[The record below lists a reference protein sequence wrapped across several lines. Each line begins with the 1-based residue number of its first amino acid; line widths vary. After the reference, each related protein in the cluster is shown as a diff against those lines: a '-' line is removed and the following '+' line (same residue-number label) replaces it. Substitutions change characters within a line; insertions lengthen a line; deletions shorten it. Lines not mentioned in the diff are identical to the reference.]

1 MSADQFLLCLRRFIA
16 RRGTPRQIISDNAKQ
31 FKSAR
36 KVLSK
41 AHQEAILNDKVQ
53 DYVTGHGIQWS
64 LIVELAPWMGGFYE
78 RLVGITKRALRKT
91 LGVNCFTLT
100 QLITILTEVEA
111 VVNSRPLVYVADD
124 IDSSHVLIPNDF
136 CQ

>member
-1 MSADQFLLCLRRFIA
+1 MPTQILCEA
-16 RRGTPRQIISDNAKQ
+16 WHPHQIISDNNKQ

-36 KVLSK
+36 KVLNK

-78 RLVGITKRALRKT
+78 CLVGITKRALWKT

-100 QLITILTEVEA
+100 QLTTILTEVEA
-111 VVNSRPLVYVADD
+111 VVNSR
-124 IDSSHVLIPNDF
+124 LII
-136 CQ
+136 